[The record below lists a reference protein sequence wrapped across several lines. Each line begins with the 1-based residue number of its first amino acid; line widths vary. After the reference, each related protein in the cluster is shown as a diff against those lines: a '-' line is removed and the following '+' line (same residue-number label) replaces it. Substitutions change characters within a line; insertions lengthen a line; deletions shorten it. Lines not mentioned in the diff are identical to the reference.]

1 MKFLY
6 LPMLV
11 LTALTVPAA
20 IATTA
25 LPATAAKP
33 APDAPRAHSAAVE
46 DGPPGLRRC
55 VNADG
60 TVLVTDHGCAGQGAR
75 DLATTPNPTAP
86 PPGLQIVRVR
96 TCARNQGDLVEGV
109 RGALEARD
117 PNRLAEYYHWSG
129 MSNAQGYQLL
139 NRLAGFSARP
149 LLDVQL
155 ANSAEL
161 RSPGPEWPER
171 QPARFEDLHPDPDA
185 GLDPE
190 LRDPDAPAPPAPR
203 ARPADLLRVEQLRS
217 DKALESQVSY
227 LHLLR
232 NAGCWWLQF

>member
-1 MKFLY
+1 MKFRY

-11 LTALTVPAA
+11 LAALTVPAA
-20 IATTA
+20 IATT
-25 LPATAAKP
+25 PAKTAAATP

-46 DGPPGLRRC
+46 EGPPGLRRC

-60 TVLVTDHGCAGQGAR
+60 SVLVTDHGCAGQGAR
-75 DLATTPNPTAP
+75 DLATSPSPSAP
-86 PPGLQIVRVR
+86 PPGMQIVRVR

-139 NRLAGFSARP
+139 DRLASFSARP

-171 QPARFEDLHPDPDA
+171 QPARFEDMRPDPNEVLEA
-185 GLDPE
+185 EPP
-190 LRDPDAPAPPAPR
+190 DPDAPAAPAPR
-203 ARPADLLRVEQLRS
+203 AKPADLLRVDQLRS
-217 DKALESQVSY
+217 DKALDAQVSY